1 MKEYSRNGKNMNI
14 AAFICIFIIVV
25 SLISI
30 TFILYTTFKIVKF
43 SEPYDI
49 VWIKKVI
56 QSLVLVSLF
65 LIIIFFTVEVL
76 EKIKKIERSELK
88 SASVPFSGTAFKAR
102 TLIKRNH
109 SNYLRIS
116 MKEYGKC

>member
-88 SASVPFSGTAFKAR
+88 SAAT
-102 TLIKRNH
+102 I
-109 SNYLRIS
+109 
-116 MKEYGKC
+116 